1 MGIIQAFTG
10 SIGGTFA
17 DQWKDIISAG
27 EFDEHTVVAPGIY
40 KQHNKGRGSND
51 SYSEGVI
58 TNGSKIFVPENT
70 AAFIFSQGGIEDI
83 ITTSGGY
90 EYQNGESSIFNG
102 ESIKD
107 SIINQIGNRIKF
119 GGQPD
124 DIKYINFVNLKEI
137 RNIKFGTRGPVIYN
151 DLYYETDLEVRS
163 YGNFS
168 IQVINPEKFIKNFV
182 PANVNYYSFDNVSVR
197 EQLISEFL
205 QSFIVALNS
214 LSSKYRISQLPSQA
228 TELSKTIVNDSFN
241 AGSWGDRFG
250 FKIVKVAIENIE
262 FTDESRELIK
272 QYSSKKLDVKAY
284 EDLSQKASNIA
295 AQQKIAQGI
304 QEHGLNDM
312 GGMVFGMNFAQHLDN
327 TAGTN
332 SKMSLDEQ
340 ISNLKKLKELLD
352 AGILTQEEF
361 DKKKKEIMDL

>member
-1 MGIIQAFTG
+1 M
-10 SIGGTFA
+10 
-17 DQWKDIISAG
+17 
-27 EFDEHTVVAPGIY
+27 
-40 KQHNKGRGSND
+40 
-51 SYSEGVI
+51 
-58 TNGSKIFVPENT
+58 
-70 AAFIFSQGGIEDI
+70 
-83 ITTSGGY
+83 
-90 EYQNGESSIFNG
+90 
-102 ESIKD
+102 
-107 SIINQIGNRIKF
+107 
-119 GGQPD
+119 
-124 DIKYINFVNLKEI
+124 
-137 RNIKFGTRGPVIYN
+137 
-151 DLYYETDLEVRS
+151 
-163 YGNFS
+163 
-168 IQVINPEKFIKNFV
+168 
-182 PANVNYYSFDNVSVR
+182 
-197 EQLISEFL
+197 ISEFL

-250 FKIVKVAIENIE
+250 FEIVKVAIENIE

-332 SKMSLDEQ
+332 GKMSLDEQ